1 MGVII
6 RTARL
11 ADRDRILAIS
21 SLIWEGDDF
30 VPRVIDEWLLMRDSE
45 VAVAEL
51 NGQVIAFARTHTL
64 APGYVWL
71 EGIRTDPAQQ
81 GHGAGKA
88 LTEYFI
94 EKAAR
99 EGAQRIGLS
108 TYVENYASIHIV
120 ERYGFERQASF
131 ILAEAALNT
140 PARAAAELSP
150 LVSPV
155 SFDEAR
161 AWLLHSDFLARSHG
175 FVPQGWK
182 FWPASR
188 PGVTA
193 WPPFDT
199 AIGLRSESGSLRSL
213 LVVCHPDH
221 GPREI
226 SIDTADGSLED
237 LDLLI
242 RHALALY
249 PGVKTIQTM
258 IPAGDGAPTALLQT
272 VTALEFDVWRHGEPD
287 VFVYERA
294 VDQPRQ

>member
-11 ADRDRILAIS
+11 ADRERILAIS
-21 SLIWEGDDF
+21 SHIWEGDDF
-30 VPRVIDEWLLMRDSE
+30 VPRVIDEWLLMRNSE
-45 VAVAEL
+45 VAVADL
-51 NGQVIAFARTHTL
+51 NGSVIAFARTHTL

-71 EGIRTDPAQQ
+71 EGIRTDPAEQ

-94 EKAAR
+94 EKATR

-131 ILAEAALNT
+131 ILAEASLSN
-140 PARAAAELSP
+140 PARTTAELSP
-150 LVSPV
+150 AVSPV
-155 SFDEAR
+155 PTDEAR
-161 AWLLHSDFLARSHG
+161 ARILGSAALAKSRGFL
-175 FVPQGWK
+175 PQGWK
-182 FWPASR
+182 FWPVSR
-188 PGVTA
+188 PGVVA
-193 WPPFDT
+193 WPPLEK
-199 AIGLRSESGSLRSL
+199 AIGLRAGNGSLRSL
-213 LVVCHPDH
+213 LAICQPDH

-226 SIDTADGSLED
+226 TIDFADGPLED
-237 LDLLI
+237 LDILV

-249 PGVKTIQTM
+249 PGVKTIQAM
-258 IPAGDGAPTALLQT
+258 IPASDDPPTALLQT

-294 VDQPRQ
+294 VKQSL